1 FEWQDPDRDKLFE
14 MYKDLEFKRW
24 ADEYAQ
30 EMMPEVTVA
39 IDIKP
44 FDLNVLKGKK
54 QVSILFKEELIY
66 LATQRDEI
74 YQISLDQIETLKSLF
89 EDDKI
94 VKVVYDVKELIK
106 LCRIKNITLNNI
118 FDCLLAGYIAS
129 PTGSNEIKD
138 FAWNFLK
145 EAIEDIKPEQEV
157 GILFELYA
165 WLNKTLKEQDLMKL
179 YDELEFP
186 LAQVIAT
193 MESEGVMLDLKFLKD
208 MSVMCEGTISKLTTE
223 LYKEAGEEFNINSP
237 KQLSTILFEKLGLPV
252 IKKTKTGF
260 STDESVLTTLAL
272 SHSFPANVLEYRHL
286 TKLKSTYVDAL
297 PKVVDDTNRLHAQF
311 VQTGTETGRLSS
323 RNPNLQNIPIRT
335 ELGRQVRKAIIASDK
350 DHILLAADYSQ
361 IELRVLAHISKDENL
376 IKAFNAGQ
384 DIHTFTSSL
393 MYDVPVDEVT
403 KEMRYS
409 AKRINFGIV
418 YGMSAFALSKD
429 LSISPKE
436 AQEFINKYFER
447 YPGIK
452 TYMDNAIASCE
463 KNGYVSTLLKRRRY
477 IADIEHKNKNIRQFA
492 QRQAINTP
500 VQGSA
505 ADLMKLA
512 MINMQN
518 TLDEKGL
525 KSKMIM
531 TVHDE
536 LVFDV
541 LKSEQEIMIE
551 LVREVMEHPLK
562 LDVPTNVTIKVGNN
576 WLEMVDV

>member
-1 FEWQDPDRDKLFE
+1 MKKKQLFILDGHALCYRAFYAVRELTNSKGQPTNAVFGFVNIFRKLLKNFEPTHMVACFDSKGPTFRHDMYKEYKSQRSPMPDELRSQIPIIKDLLKAYHVSIVEQVGYEADDLIAGLAQRVSSKDMEVVIVSEDKDLYQLFNDYTKFFSVRQDKLLDQAMVTKKLGFEATRIVDFIGMAGDKADNIPGVVGVGEVTARNLINEFGSLEDIYANLDKIEKVKVRAKMERDRENALFSKELALLVYDKPVDIDVESFEWQDPDRDKLFE

-260 STDESVLTTLAL
+260 STDESVL
-272 SHSFPANVLEYRHL
+272 S
-286 TKLKSTYVDAL
+286 
-297 PKVVDDTNRLHAQF
+297 
-311 VQTGTETGRLSS
+311 
-323 RNPNLQNIPIRT
+323 I
-335 ELGRQVRKAIIASDK
+335 AI
-350 DHILLAADYSQ
+350 
-361 IELRVLAHISKDENL
+361 
-376 IKAFNAGQ
+376 
-384 DIHTFTSSL
+384 
-393 MYDVPVDEVT
+393 
-403 KEMRYS
+403 
-409 AKRINFGIV
+409 
-418 YGMSAFALSKD
+418 
-429 LSISPKE
+429 
-436 AQEFINKYFER
+436 
-447 YPGIK
+447 
-452 TYMDNAIASCE
+452 
-463 KNGYVSTLLKRRRY
+463 
-477 IADIEHKNKNIRQFA
+477 
-492 QRQAINTP
+492 
-500 VQGSA
+500 
-505 ADLMKLA
+505 
-512 MINMQN
+512 
-518 TLDEKGL
+518 
-525 KSKMIM
+525 
-531 TVHDE
+531 
-536 LVFDV
+536 
-541 LKSEQEIMIE
+541 
-551 LVREVMEHPLK
+551 
-562 LDVPTNVTIKVGNN
+562 
-576 WLEMVDV
+576 